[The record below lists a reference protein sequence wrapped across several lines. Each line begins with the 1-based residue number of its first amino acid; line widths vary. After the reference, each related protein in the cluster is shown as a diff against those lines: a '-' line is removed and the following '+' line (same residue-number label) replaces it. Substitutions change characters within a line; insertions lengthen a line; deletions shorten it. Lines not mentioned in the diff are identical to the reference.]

1 MLRRLCSIVLSLAVA
16 MGLVTA
22 LSGTASATNYQVID
36 WHVDRITD
44 GGTEHAQRYW
54 NLIDAIHQHTYGSP
68 TYQDGIRQT
77 TNEHRLIQV
86 RALDT
91 DNRHL
96 ASVYLWAD
104 NLYVAGF
111 YAPATNTHL
120 VFSDRVQEFQNALG
134 ITNARIMPRTGSYSG
149 LPGGNNRENLVLT
162 PQTMYH
168 AMQQLNNATEYN
180 DNVGQALLVSI
191 QVFSEAARFSPI
203 FNRVGRNIRNYEN
216 TQLGPDYAMLENQW
230 GSISQFT
237 YDVRQRAA
245 SIRILGN
252 LIQTLAQLRDVLG
265 FVEVN
270 GSIAKF

>member
-1 MLRRLCSIVLSLAVA
+1 MLRKICSIVLSMAVA

-36 WHVDRITD
+36 WHIDRITD

-54 NLIDAIHQHTYGSP
+54 NLIDAIHQRSYGNP
-68 TYQDGIRQT
+68 TFQDGIRQT
-77 TNEHRLIQV
+77 TNDHRLIQI

-111 YAPATNTHL
+111 YAPGSNTHL
-120 VFSDRVQEFQNALG
+120 TFSDRVQEFQTALG

-162 PQTMYH
+162 PESMYH
-168 AMQQLNNATEYN
+168 SMQQLHDATEYN
-180 DNVGQALLVSI
+180 DNVGRALLVSI

-203 FNRVGRNIRNYEN
+203 FNLVGRNIRNYQSTPLG
-216 TQLGPDYAMLENQW
+216 TQYAGLENQW

-237 YDVRQRAA
+237 YDVRQRAS
-245 SIRILGN
+245 SIRVLGY
-252 LIQTLAQLRDVLG
+252 LIETLAQLRDVLA